1 MFLCS
6 DTGFL
11 KETNMSSAPRIF
23 VVEDDE
29 TIALG
34 LVNALKHESY
44 EVLHFDTGEAAIAGA
59 LAQVPD
65 LVLLD
70 IMLPGLDGLEVL
82 RKLKAST
89 PAPQVILLTA
99 KSEEL
104 DRVLGLELGADDYVT
119 KPFSLREL
127 KARVKARLRN
137 QTSQTGG
144 AEAGKPDLN
153 RFSDVEVDLRR
164 RILRKGKAE
173 HRLTTHE
180 AGVLAFL
187 IDHSGINV
195 SREQL
200 LEEVWGYSPN
210 MATRTV
216 DNQIL
221 KLRKKIEDVP
231 SDPRHIL
238 TVHGTGYRFEP

>member
-1 MFLCS
+1 MLYRA
-6 DTGFL
+6 DTGFY
-11 KETNMSSAPRIF
+11 KEMSMDPATRIF

-44 EVLHFDTGEAAIAGA
+44 EVLHFDNGEAAIAGA
-59 LAQVPD
+59 STHSPD

-70 IMLPGLDGLEVL
+70 IMLPGVDGLEVL
-82 RKLKAST
+82 RKLKSSD
-89 PAPQVILLTA
+89 PSPQVILLTA
-99 KSEEL
+99 KTEEL

-137 QTSQTGG
+137 VNANSPS
-144 AEAGKPDLN
+144 AESDKLDLSS
-153 RFSDVEVDLRR
+153 FSDVEVDLRR
-164 RILRKGKAE
+164 RILRKGSAE

-187 IDHSGINV
+187 IRHSGSNV